1 LTDEVPLTGGNVTA
15 GVVRVGET
23 VRRPAGPWTPAVHA
37 LLRHLEGV
45 GFAGAPRALGFDDR
59 GREVLSYVEGHAAW
73 PWDAFAPLASDEGL
87 RRVADL
93 ISAYHAAQAG
103 FVSPADAYWSRV
115 APRNGADLI
124 CHNDF
129 APWNLIVGPGDW
141 VFIDWDL
148 AAPGTR
154 LSDLAYAAR
163 AFVPL
168 IPERRIDLPLVHRLR
183 LLCDAWRIAPAE
195 LMEAIVWR
203 ARADFA
209 GLKARAEAGQQPW
222 LAMWNDGHGE
232 ANEAITRYID
242 AKAAGWLAELGSRRG

>member
-1 LTDEVPLTGGNVTA
+1 MTDEVPLTGGNVTA

-103 FVSPADAYWSRV
+103 GRV
-115 APRNGADLI
+115 
-124 CHNDF
+124 
-129 APWNLIVGPGDW
+129 VG
-141 VFIDWDL
+141 V
-148 AAPGTR
+148 
-154 LSDLAYAAR
+154 
-163 AFVPL
+163 V
-168 IPERRIDLPLVHRLR
+168 
-183 LLCDAWRIAPAE
+183 CD
-195 LMEAIVWR
+195 
-203 ARADFA
+203 
-209 GLKARAEAGQQPW
+209 
-222 LAMWNDGHGE
+222 
-232 ANEAITRYID
+232 
-242 AKAAGWLAELGSRRG
+242 